1 MNRFKERILVH
12 WAEWSVI
19 HYRKA
24 LLLIFMITLLL
35 GTGFALLQTEM
46 TFFSILPEHSPQ
58 VQDLKRITE
67 DFPSASQIILAVDA
81 RHMDDAEEAEEMVR
95 KTIDSL
101 IAEFNDPAWE
111 VLLEGATTGIDTDFI
126 RDHGMILYKPEDQE
140 RILRIFENPDL
151 LPFMTHLNDD
161 YEREYSG
168 NEDNLE
174 DDEQMAI
181 AQIRGLGGIL
191 SLMDRHLQGD
201 DISKREMGEALDR
214 YFFGDSHILSRD
226 NRMGI
231 LFLRPTFTMDDF
243 FQLSVID
250 TMKDRAAEIA
260 GKYGTEVSLTGMIV
274 VGKDE
279 MVTSEQGLGISM
291 LMAFILIILLLVL
304 VFRMKSVPLIAG
316 FPLILGILWAT
327 GLTGLVIHRL
337 NIVTAM
343 YMVALIGLGID
354 FAIHILAS
362 YIQFRDDGMDFHPA
376 LIHSYRISG
385 SGIITGG
392 LTTAAAFL
400 ALSFSKTEMISELG
414 IVAGM
419 GILCEMSAMLMAI
432 PPLLAVRHNRLLR
445 KGKEDSIH
453 RNKVFISSTL
463 TSGLGRFVSHNTGK
477 VATILL
483 AIGLVLATQ
492 AGKVQIEDNLM
503 NMEAKG
509 LESIELQDVLVDE
522 FGMAPDGM
530 YVILDDP
537 EGVSTLVDDLDDLDS
552 VKSVEGI
559 SWYLPN
565 SREYAERRPLVEE
578 FRSSLNTLPPSG
590 AVDPDFLTEELYR
603 LEMNL
608 IELAE
613 MAFLSNLHR
622 MNNELSN
629 LTGLDKDGIKSN
641 ESVFDRLVSTLE
653 SSPDK
658 ELLAFQNLMR
668 PLLLERLKG
677 MANPERIEIP
687 MLPEVVHDSYISRD
701 GKSYLVFINPR
712 QNPWEGDFRSIL
724 TSQVASVTDRGTGMI
739 LAADQM
745 NEMARTDGLFATTV
759 SFIVVFLL
767 LLWDFRNLKLTL
779 FSFIPLLL
787 SFTSLFGIM
796 ALFDIKFDFVNIISI
811 PLLIGIGIDDAV
823 HINHRYLKEG
833 RGKMERVIA
842 ATGTAVLLTTLTT
855 IIGFGS
861 FIPSIMRA
869 MRSTG
874 VVLVIA
880 MSLAFIYSV
889 ILHPALLIFIREKL
903 GWSIDAWSAG
913 KEKKQ

>member
-1 MNRFKERILVH
+1 MNRFKERMLVR
-12 WAEWSVI
+12 WAEWSVV
-19 HYRKA
+19 HYRKS
-24 LLLIFMITLLL
+24 LMIILLITFFF
-35 GTGFALLQTEM
+35 GTGFPLLQTEM
-46 TFFSILPEHSPQ
+46 TFYSILPKHSPQ
-58 VQDLKRITE
+58 VQDLKRITD

-81 RHMDDAEEAEEMVR
+81 RHMEDADKAEKMVR
-95 KTIDSL
+95 ATIDAL
-101 IAEFNDPAWE
+101 IAEFNAPDWDKF
-111 VLLEGATTGIDTDFI
+111 LEGATTGVDTDFI
-126 RDHGMILYKPEDQE
+126 REHGMILYKPEDQE
-140 RILRIFENPDL
+140 RMVRIYENPDL
-151 LPFMTHLNDD
+151 LPFITRLNDD

-191 SLMDRHLQGD
+191 SLMDRHLQGEE
-201 DISKREMGEALDR
+201 ISEGEIGKALDR

-231 LFLRPTFTMDDF
+231 LLLRPTFTMNDF
-243 FQLSVID
+243 FHLAVID
-250 TMKDRAAEIA
+250 TMKERAAEIA
-260 GKYGTEVSLTGMIV
+260 EEYNTRVGLTGMIV

-279 MVTSEQGLGISM
+279 MATSEQGLGVSM
-291 LMAFILIILLLVL
+291 LAAFILIILLLVL
-304 VFRMKSVPLIAG
+304 VFRMKSVPFIAG
-316 FPLILGILWAT
+316 LPLILGILWAT

-354 FAIHILAS
+354 FAIHILAA

-376 LIHSYRISG
+376 LIHAYRISG

-400 ALSFSKTEMISELG
+400 ALSFSKTEMVSELG

-419 GILCEMSAMLMAI
+419 GILCEMSAMLLAI
-432 PPLLAVRHNRLLR
+432 PPLLAVRHNRLLS
-445 KGKEDSIH
+445 KGKVDTIH
-453 RNKVFISSTL
+453 RKKVFISSSL
-463 TSGLGRFVSHNTGK
+463 TGGLGHLVSCNSGK
-477 VATILL
+477 VAVILFI
-483 AIGLVLATQ
+483 IGLLLATQ
-492 AGKVQIEDNLM
+492 AGKVRIEDNLM

-537 EGVSTLVDDLDDLDS
+537 EEVSALVDALDDLDS
-552 VKSVEGI
+552 VKSAEGI
-559 SWYLPN
+559 SWYLP
-565 SREYAERRPLVEE
+565 SKQEYTERRPLVEK
-578 FRSSLNTLPPSG
+578 FRRSLDDLPSSG
-590 AVDPDFLTEELYR
+590 AVDPDYLTEELYR

-613 MAFLSNLHR
+613 MAFLCNLNR
-622 MNNELSN
+622 MNNELSK
-629 LTGLDKDGIKSN
+629 LTGLDKDGIKSS
-641 ESVFDRLVSTLE
+641 ESVIDRLVSALE
-653 SSPDK
+653 SCPEE
-658 ELLAFQNLMR
+658 ELIAFQNLMR
-668 PLLLERLKG
+668 PQLQERLKR

-701 GKSYLVFINPR
+701 GKSYLIFINPR
-712 QNPWEGDFRSIL
+712 QNPWEGDFRNIL
-724 TSQVASVTDRGTGMI
+724 TSQVATVTDRGTGMI
-739 LAADQM
+739 LASDQM
-745 NEMARTDGLFATTV
+745 NEMARTDGLFATII

-779 FSFIPLLL
+779 FSFIPLFL

-833 RGKMERVIA
+833 RGKMERVIT

-874 VVLVIA
+874 IVLVIA
-880 MSLAFIYSV
+880 MTLAFIYSV
-889 ILHPALLIFIREKL
+889 ILHPALLILVREKL
-903 GWSIDAWSAG
+903 GWSIDAWRTG